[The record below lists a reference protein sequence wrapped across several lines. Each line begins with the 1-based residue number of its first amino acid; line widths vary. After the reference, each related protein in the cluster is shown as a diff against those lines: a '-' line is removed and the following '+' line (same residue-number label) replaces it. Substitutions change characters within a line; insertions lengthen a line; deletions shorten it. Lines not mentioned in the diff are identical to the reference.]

1 MNTKDTAV
9 LETKV
14 GGASQTLQDI
24 EAIRDKVRDLKQ
36 STLELNA
43 AKAQQDAQIQ
53 KNKATLNAYEKQLA
67 DANRTVA
74 KASEK
79 NIELGQKLS
88 DLENKN
94 QKGSDQWNR
103 LSAAINENNAKI
115 AEAESV
121 IKDVTVKHNELLAV
135 QKEEIGTRNGLN
147 KQIRENNLK
156 VKEQVAEMN
165 RLNGTLDITE
175 MSYNQLSAKA
185 MQLRRELNNT
195 SKAADPEQWNRLDKE
210 LGDVERQ
217 MEKVRAGS
225 KQTSNEMSG
234 LKGVVSKVSLAI
246 KGFIIYE
253 ALRYLKD
260 LVVAVF
266 NVRKEFAKYGVT
278 LQNALQSHLKS
289 VIAMKMLKDLALETT
304 FEFDQLTESYIKMV
318 NRGIIPSKNE
328 IIKLGDLA
336 ESQGKSMD
344 QLVEGLLDAQTGEF
358 ERLKEFGIRAS
369 KEGDKVKFSFRGIT
383 TEVQFTDKAIKD
395 YIISLGNLEGVQGTM
410 KVQMSELTGLSS
422 NLSDEWKQ
430 LLNSLGELLEPVF
443 KGILKFT
450 TALIKSSKE
459 LVDYLDLVISTKRK
473 LKNLEE
479 GVAINAY
486 DDTLNQVDFMVEKLV
501 KKGMDK
507 RKATE
512 ISVNALRKQ
521 INSEL
526 VKEQETLN
534 NLENKLFYGLISKN
548 DKYLQST
555 RSRVNTLNAEI
566 TALDDKLSS
575 VSGSGD
581 KNTELT
587 DKDSAKK
594 AEAAEKAALKA
605 RMDAIDQYIIEKK
618 TKLTQDLLDGKMM
631 YEEYNLEMQALE
643 LENLNKK
650 LEVHG
655 LDAEARKKIE
665 LDVLEYKKK
674 IMDQEFEEYLKNN
687 EKKGRAQKEE
697 EEKEKKHLSK
707 LNSELQSYIEELD
720 KKRQKEIEKKTAMFE
735 TLSDFGTDLG
745 QIVGDALAGTE
756 DSFAEIMG
764 NILLLGLDT
773 LRQITTMAIAERTIK
788 NIATLGP
795 LGLAKAAG
803 EIALINAAFYAVKGL
818 IKKPSVSGASSSTS
832 SKTDSKSG
840 SRVVG
845 LASGGYMPVTRAQ
858 DGANYMASY
867 DPGRRGF
874 VTQPT
879 VLVGEAG
886 PEFVVSNAGINNP
899 TIRPLIDFI
908 DASQRAGNIRTV
920 DLNQIMRS
928 RMAGFASGGFTNQQ
942 PATATEV
949 VPASPATTADD
960 TSLRPILTE
969 LLFLIRYLKD
979 YGVDARVVYSQLEK
993 VKNTIEK
1000 SKKIGS
1006 KG

>member
-103 LSAAINENNAKI
+103 LSTAINENNAKI

-121 IKDVTVKHNELLAV
+121 INDVTVKHNELLAV

-156 VKEQVAEMN
+156 VEEQVAEMN
-165 RLNGTLDITE
+165 LLNGTLDITE

-195 SKAADPEQWNRLDKE
+195 SKAADPQAWEQLNRE
-210 LGDVERQ
+210 LGQVESQMDNVRAGTRETGNEMNGFRGM
-217 MEKVRAGS
+217 MEKVSFAVKAFILIR
-225 KQTSNEMSG
+225 
-234 LKGVVSKVSLAI
+234 VVDW
-246 KGFIIYE
+246 
-253 ALRYLKD
+253 LRD
-260 LVVAVF
+260 VAVGAF
-266 NVRKEFAKYGVT
+266 NTRKEFAKYEAV
-278 LQNALQSHLKS
+278 LRNSLQSTDRAAR
-289 VIAMKMLKDLALETT
+289 AMGMLRDLAKETP
-304 FEFDQLTESYIKMV
+304 FQLDELTQAYIKMI
-318 NRGIIPSKNE
+318 NRGLNPTRAE
-328 IIKLGDLA
+328 IIKLGDVA
-336 ESQGKSMD
+336 AAQGKSLD
-344 QLVEGLLDAQTGEF
+344 QLIEAMLDASTGEF
-358 ERLKEFGIRAS
+358 ERLKEFGIKAR
-369 KEGDKVKFSFRGIT
+369 KEGENVKFTFKGIT
-383 TEVQFTDKAIKD
+383 TEVRYTEDAISD
-395 YIISLGNLEGVQGTM
+395 YILSLGTLEGVQGGM
-410 KVQMSELTGLSS
+410 AVQMQELEGKTS
-422 NLSDEWKQ
+422 NLSDTWKEF
-430 LLNSLGELLEPVF
+430 LNSLGTLIEPAAKKVLSF
-443 KGILKFT
+443 LTDMLGGIRAGVVGLKQLRAEAR
-450 TALIKSSKE
+450 TADAS
-459 LVDYLDLVISTKRK
+459 
-473 LKNLEE
+473 
-479 GVAINAY
+479 AAY
-486 DDTLNQVDFMVEKLV
+486 DNTGGQFDAMVASLV
-501 KKGMDK
+501 KQGMEKKEAIERSIRAMRKTSEADLQDAEAQLRSFENRYGSKAPTKAIEDAQERLKTNIAIYKAELDALKDK
-507 RKATE
+507 ERDA
-512 ISVNALRKQ
+512 
-521 INSEL
+521 
-526 VKEQETLN
+526 
-534 NLENKLFYGLISKN
+534 
-548 DKYLQST
+548 
-555 RSRVNTLNAEI
+555 AEVDVI
-566 TALDDKLSS
+566 P
-575 VSGSGD
+575 V
-581 KNTELT
+581 

-650 LEVHG
+650 LEVQG
-655 LDAEARKKIE
+655 LDAEARKKVE
-665 LDVLEYKKK
+665 LDVLEFKKK
-674 IMDQEFEEYLKNN
+674 IMDEEFEEYVELV
-687 EKKGRAQKEE
+687 EKKGKET
-697 EEKEKKHLSK
+697 EKERRKQSTRLDQLADD
-707 LNSELQSYIEELD
+707 LNAYVERINQSSSDAMEVRKNVGSAILD
-720 KKRQKEIEKKTAMFE
+720 FA
-735 TLSDFGTDLG
+735 SDLG
-745 QIVGDALAGTE
+745 QTLGESLTE
-756 DSFAEIMG
+756 TEATFADVMG
-764 NILLLGLDT
+764 NILLLALDS
-773 LRQITTMAIAERTIK
+773 LRQMVALSIAESTIRNAPK
-788 NIATLGP
+788 GP
-795 LGLAKAAG
+795 LGWAKAAA
-803 EIALINAAFYAVKGL
+803 EIAIINAAFYAVKGI
-818 IKKPSVSGASSSTS
+818 IKKPSVSSAKGS
-832 SKTDSKSG
+832 DSGNNDTETG

-899 TIRPLIDFI
+899 TIRPLIEFI

-942 PATATEV
+942 PATATEIIT
-949 VPASPATTADD
+949 AAPATTADD

-969 LLFLIRYLKD
+969 LIFLLRDLRKKGI
-979 YGVDARVVYSQLEK
+979 DARVVYSQFEK
-993 VKNTIEK
+993 TKEVIER
-1000 SKKIGS
+1000 SREIGG
-1006 KG
+1006 K

>member
-103 LSAAINENNAKI
+103 LSTAINENNAKI

-195 SKAADPEQWNRLDKE
+195 SKAADPQAWEQLNRE
-210 LGDVERQ
+210 LGQVESQMDNVRAGTRETGNEMNGFRGM
-217 MEKVRAGS
+217 MEKVSFAVKAFILIR
-225 KQTSNEMSG
+225 
-234 LKGVVSKVSLAI
+234 VVDW
-246 KGFIIYE
+246 
-253 ALRYLKD
+253 LRD
-260 LVVAVF
+260 VAVGAF
-266 NVRKEFAKYGVT
+266 NTRKEFAKYEAV
-278 LQNALQSHLKS
+278 LRNSLQSTDRAAR
-289 VIAMKMLKDLALETT
+289 AMGMLRDLAKETP
-304 FEFDQLTESYIKMV
+304 FQLDELTQAYIKMI
-318 NRGIIPSKNE
+318 NRGLNPTRAE
-328 IIKLGDLA
+328 IIKLGDVA
-336 ESQGKSMD
+336 AAQGKSLD
-344 QLVEGLLDAQTGEF
+344 QLIEAMLDASTGEF
-358 ERLKEFGIRAS
+358 ERLKEFGIKAS
-369 KEGDKVKFSFRGIT
+369 KEGENVKFTFKGIT
-383 TEVQFTDKAIKD
+383 TEVRYTEDAISD
-395 YIISLGNLEGVQGTM
+395 YILSLGTLEGVQGGM
-410 KVQMSELTGLSS
+410 AVQMEELEGKTS
-422 NLSDEWKQ
+422 NLSDTWKEF
-430 LLNSLGELLEPVF
+430 LNSLGTLIEPAAKKVLSF
-443 KGILKFT
+443 LTDMLGGIRAGLVGLKQLRAEAR
-450 TALIKSSKE
+450 TADASAAYDNTGGQFDTMVASLVKQGMEKKEAIERSIRAMRKTSEADLQDAEAQLRSFENRYGSKAPTKE
-459 LVDYLDLVISTKRK
+459 LEAAQERLKTNIAIYKAELDALKDKERDAAEVDVIP
-473 LKNLEE
+473 
-479 GVAINAY
+479 V
-486 DDTLNQVDFMVEKLV
+486 
-501 KKGMDK
+501 
-507 RKATE
+507 
-512 ISVNALRKQ
+512 
-521 INSEL
+521 
-526 VKEQETLN
+526 
-534 NLENKLFYGLISKN
+534 
-548 DKYLQST
+548 
-555 RSRVNTLNAEI
+555 
-566 TALDDKLSS
+566 
-575 VSGSGD
+575 
-581 KNTELT
+581 

-650 LEVHG
+650 LEVQG
-655 LDAEARKKIE
+655 LDAEARKKVE
-665 LDVLEYKKK
+665 LDVLEFKKK
-674 IMDQEFEEYLKNN
+674 MMDEEFEEYVELV
-687 EKKGRAQKEE
+687 EKKGKET
-697 EEKEKKHLSK
+697 EKERRKQSTRLDQLADD
-707 LNSELQSYIEELD
+707 LNAYVERINQSSSDAMEVRKNVGSAILD
-720 KKRQKEIEKKTAMFE
+720 FA
-735 TLSDFGTDLG
+735 SDLG
-745 QIVGDALAGTE
+745 QTLGESLTE
-756 DSFAEIMG
+756 TEATFADVMG
-764 NILLLGLDT
+764 NILLLALDS
-773 LRQITTMAIAERTIK
+773 LRQMVALSIAESTIRNAPK
-788 NIATLGP
+788 GP
-795 LGLAKAAG
+795 LGWAKAAA
-803 EIALINAAFYAVKGL
+803 EIAIINAAFYAVKGI
-818 IKKPSVSGASSSTS
+818 IKKPSVSSAKGS
-832 SKTDSKSG
+832 DSGNNDTETG

-942 PATATEV
+942 PATAPEII
-949 VPASPATTADD
+949 PAAPATTADD

-969 LLFLIRYLKD
+969 LIFLLRDLRKKGI
-979 YGVDARVVYSQLEK
+979 DARVVYSQFEK
-993 VKNTIEK
+993 TKEVIER
-1000 SKKIGS
+1000 SREIGG
-1006 KG
+1006 K

>member
-103 LSAAINENNAKI
+103 LSTAINENNAKI

-358 ERLKEFGIRAS
+358 ERLKEFGIRAR

-395 YIISLGNLEGVQGTM
+395 YIISLGNLEGVQGAM

-512 ISVNALRKQ
+512 ISINALRKQ

-650 LEVHG
+650 LEVQG
-655 LDAEARKKIE
+655 LDAEARKKVE
-665 LDVLEYKKK
+665 LDVLEFKKK
-674 IMDQEFEEYLKNN
+674 MMDEEFEEYVELVD
-687 EKKGRAQKEE
+687 KKGKET
-697 EEKEKKHLSK
+697 EKERRKQATRLDQLADD
-707 LNSELQSYIEELD
+707 LNAYVERINQSSSEAMEVRKNVGSAILD
-720 KKRQKEIEKKTAMFE
+720 FA
-735 TLSDFGTDLG
+735 SDLG
-745 QIVGDALAGTE
+745 QTLGESLTE
-756 DSFAEIMG
+756 TEATFADVMG
-764 NILLLGLDT
+764 NILLLALDS
-773 LRQITTMAIAERTIK
+773 LRQMVALSIAESTIRNAPK
-788 NIATLGP
+788 GP
-795 LGLAKAAG
+795 LGWAKAAA
-803 EIALINAAFYAVKGL
+803 EIAIINAAFYAVKGI
-818 IKKPSVSGASSSTS
+818 IKKPSVSSAKGS
-832 SKTDSKSG
+832 DSGNNDTETG

-879 VLVGEAG
+879 VLVGESG

-942 PATATEV
+942 PATAPEA
-949 VPASPATTADD
+949 VPAAPATTADD

-969 LLFLIRYLKD
+969 LIFLLRDLRKKGI
-979 YGVDARVVYSQLEK
+979 DARVVYSQFEK
-993 VKNTIEK
+993 TKEVIER
-1000 SKKIGS
+1000 SREIGG
-1006 KG
+1006 K

>member
-103 LSAAINENNAKI
+103 LSTAINENNAKI

-175 MSYNQLSAKA
+175 MSYNQLSSKA

-195 SKAADPEQWNRLDKE
+195 SKAADPQAWEQLNRE
-210 LGDVERQ
+210 LGQVESQMDNVRAGTRETGNEMNGFRGM
-217 MEKVRAGS
+217 MEKVSFAV
-225 KQTSNEMSG
+225 K
-234 LKGVVSKVSLAI
+234 A
-246 KGFIIYE
+246 FILIRIVDW
-253 ALRYLKD
+253 LRD
-260 LVVAVF
+260 VAVGAF
-266 NVRKEFAKYGVT
+266 NTRKEFAKYEAV
-278 LQNALQSHLKS
+278 LRNSLQSTDRAAR
-289 VIAMKMLKDLALETT
+289 AMGMLRDLAKETP
-304 FEFDQLTESYIKMV
+304 FQLDELTQAYIKMI
-318 NRGIIPSKNE
+318 NRGLNPTRAE
-328 IIKLGDLA
+328 IIKLGDVA
-336 ESQGKSMD
+336 AAQGKSLD
-344 QLVEGLLDAQTGEF
+344 QLIEAMLDASTGEF
-358 ERLKEFGIRAS
+358 ERLKEFGINAR
-369 KEGDKVKFSFRGIT
+369 KEGENVKFTFKGIT
-383 TEVQFTDKAIKD
+383 TEVRYTEDAISD
-395 YIISLGNLEGVQGTM
+395 YILSLGTLEGVQGGM
-410 KVQMSELTGLSS
+410 AVQMEELEGKTS
-422 NLSDEWKQ
+422 NLSDTWKEFLNSVGTLIEPAAKKVLSFLTDMLGGIRAGLVGLKQ
-430 LLNSLGELLEPVF
+430 LRAEARTADASAAYDNTGGQFDAMVASLVKQGMEKKEAIERSIRAMRKTSEADLQDAEAQLRSFENRYGSKAP
-443 KGILKFT
+443 T
-450 TALIKSSKE
+450 KE
-459 LVDYLDLVISTKRK
+459 LEAAQERLKTNIAIYKAELDALKDKERDAAGVDVIP
-473 LKNLEE
+473 
-479 GVAINAY
+479 V
-486 DDTLNQVDFMVEKLV
+486 
-501 KKGMDK
+501 
-507 RKATE
+507 
-512 ISVNALRKQ
+512 
-521 INSEL
+521 
-526 VKEQETLN
+526 
-534 NLENKLFYGLISKN
+534 
-548 DKYLQST
+548 
-555 RSRVNTLNAEI
+555 
-566 TALDDKLSS
+566 
-575 VSGSGD
+575 
-581 KNTELT
+581 

-650 LEVHG
+650 LEVQG
-655 LDAEARKKIE
+655 LDAEARKKVE
-665 LDVLEYKKK
+665 LDVLEFKKK
-674 IMDQEFEEYLKNN
+674 MMDEEFEEYVELV
-687 EKKGRAQKEE
+687 
-697 EEKEKKHLSK
+697 EEKGKESEKARKKESTRLDQLADD
-707 LNSELQSYIEELD
+707 LNDYVDRINQKGSEALEVRQGVGKSILD
-720 KKRQKEIEKKTAMFE
+720 FA
-735 TLSDFGTDLG
+735 SDLG
-745 QIVGDALAGTE
+745 QTLGESLTDTE
-756 DSFAEIMG
+756 ATFGEVMG
-764 NILLLGLDT
+764 NILMLALDS

-818 IKKPSVSGASSSTS
+818 IKKPSVSSASSSTS

-942 PATATEV
+942 PATAPEI

-969 LLFLIRYLKD
+969 LIYLLRYLKE
-979 YGVDARVVYSQLEK
+979 YGIDARMVYSQFVK
-993 VKNTIEK
+993 VKDTIEK